1 MAASH
6 PGAQSPA
13 RYEIRVD
20 AVLGKRWAAWFEGL
34 QISSDGGQTVICG
47 WLPDQSALHG
57 VLIKARPR
65 TNPDLGPPA
74 GPRRRRR
81 SRYGQHQRH
90 RKAPTVRSEVTTH
103 STLPQTFT
111 GSRPGRPGRPGRTQ
125 PAAPRLSRNM

>member
-57 VLIKARPR
+57 VLIKAR
-65 TNPDLGPPA
+65 DLGLTLISV
-74 GPRRRRR
+74 RRLAPDGDAAPDTDNT
-81 SRYGQHQRH
+81 SATARH
-90 RKAPTVRSEVTTH
+90 RP
-103 STLPQTFT
+103 
-111 GSRPGRPGRPGRTQ
+111 
-125 PAAPRLSRNM
+125 